1 MFMIVFL
8 IWLIS
13 LIITVSII
21 GIYTLLFNY
30 DVHKL
35 IRYILKENYSIY
47 KGYCNSLSQ
56 KSDDF
61 EFSSIV
67 LLRILS
73 LITPGI
79 NIMASI
85 VYVSIPDY
93 RCKFYHSVILKAF
106 DRLLLFA
113 SECEIIDNITIL
125 SWEPII
131 YKLWYSGNEREDVD
145 IYNRI
150 IDSHFRDIE
159 KEEKEKLISKVIDDK
174 NSSSTYSDN
183 FTYFNSYDKISNPLI
198 EQTISKLKDF
208 REFLDD

>member
-1 MFMIVFL
+1 MFMLVFL
-8 IWLIS
+8 IWLLS
-13 LIITVSII
+13 LIITFSII

-35 IRYILKENYSIY
+35 IKYILKENYSIY

-67 LLRILS
+67 LLRFLS
-73 LITPGI
+73 LVTPCI
-79 NIMASI
+79 NILVAI
-85 VYVSIPDY
+85 AYVSIPDN
-93 RCKFYHSVILKAF
+93 RCKFYHFVILKAF

-113 SECEIIDNITIL
+113 SECELIDNITIL

-159 KEEKEKLISKVIDDK
+159 KEEKEKLISKALDDK
-174 NSSSTYSDN
+174 DNS
-183 FTYFNSYDKISNPLI
+183 FTYFNSYDKINNMSI
-198 EQTISKLKDF
+198 KQTISKLKEF

>member
-1 MFMIVFL
+1 MFMIIFL

-67 LLRILS
+67 LLRILF
-73 LITPGI
+73 LITPCI
-79 NIMASI
+79 NIMAAI

-106 DRLLLFA
+106 DLLLLFA
-113 SECEIIDNITIL
+113 SECELIDNITIL

-131 YKLWYSGNEREDVD
+131 YKLWYSGNECEDVD
-145 IYNRI
+145 IYNKM

-159 KEEKEKLISKVIDDK
+159 KEEKEKLISKALDDK
-174 NSSSTYSDN
+174 NNS
-183 FTYFNSYDKISNPLI
+183 FTYFNSYDKINNMLI
-198 EQTISKLKDF
+198 KQTISKLKDF

>member
-21 GIYTLLFNY
+21 GVYSLLFNY
-30 DVHKL
+30 DVNKL
-35 IRYILKENYSIY
+35 IRHILKENYSIY

-67 LLRILS
+67 LLRFLL
-73 LITPGI
+73 LIIPGI
-79 NIMASI
+79 NIMVVI
-85 VYVSIPDY
+85 VYVSIPDN
-93 RCKFYHSVILKAF
+93 RCKFYHSIILKAF
-106 DRLLLFA
+106 NHLLLFA
-113 SECEIIDNITIL
+113 SECELIDNITIL

-150 IDSHFRDIE
+150 IDSYFRDIE
-159 KEEKEKLISKVIDDK
+159 KEEKEKLISKALDDK
-174 NSSSTYSDN
+174 DNS
-183 FTYFNSYDKISNPLI
+183 FTYFNPYDKINNTSI
-198 EQTISKLKDF
+198 KQTISKVNHPDL
-208 REFLDD
+208 RLTP

>member
-1 MFMIVFL
+1 MFMLVFL
-8 IWLIS
+8 IWLLS

-35 IRYILKENYSIY
+35 IKYILKENYSIY
-47 KGYCNSLSQ
+47 KGYCDSLSQ

-67 LLRILS
+67 LLRFLS

-79 NIMASI
+79 NILVAI

-113 SECEIIDNITIL
+113 SECELIDNITVL

-145 IYNRI
+145 IYNRM

>member
-1 MFMIVFL
+1 MIVFL
-8 IWLIS
+8 VWLIS

-67 LLRILS
+67 LLRFLL

-79 NIMASI
+79 NIMVAI
-85 VYVSIPDY
+85 VYVSIPNN

-106 DRLLLFA
+106 DCLLLFS
-113 SECEIIDNITIL
+113 SECELIDNITIL
-125 SWEPII
+125 GWEPII
-131 YKLWYSGNEREDVD
+131 YKLWYSGNEQEDVD

-150 IDSHFRDIE
+150 IDSYFRDIE
-159 KEEKEKLISKVIDDK
+159 KEEKEKLISKALDDK
-174 NSSSTYSDN
+174 DNS
-183 FTYFNSYDKISNPLI
+183 FTHFNSYDKINNTSI
-198 EQTISKLKDF
+198 KQTILKLKEF